1 MRKDEVVPPP
11 KLEVSMSSTRDPR
24 AELARKD
31 PEFGR
36 LWQEHQAREQRLDEL
51 RAKGWLTTEEG
62 QEEKRLKKEKLHLKD
77 LMEARM
83 RGYSPEA

>member
-1 MRKDEVVPPP
+1 MRKDEAVPPP
-11 KLEVSMSSTRDPR
+11 NLEVSMSSTRDPR
-24 AELARKD
+24 AELAQTD

-36 LWQEHQAREQRLDEL
+36 LWQEHQARERRIEEL
-51 RAKGWLTTEEG
+51 RAKGWLTTEEE

-83 RGYSPEA
+83 RKYPPQE